1 MKRIVVA
8 VDRSEASLRAVDA
21 AADLA
26 GKYDAD
32 LVVVMVVRDIAESD
46 PGADAYARMEHIQES
61 AEALAI
67 DSVRSGLHEI
77 CDRAAAQGAPRV
89 AVDVL
94 TGDAA
99 EELLAYAR
107 DGAADLLVM
116 GSRGHGRLVGLLL
129 GSVVQKLVGLA
140 PCPVLVVH

>member
-21 AADLA
+21 AAELA
-26 GKYDAD
+26 GKYGAD
-32 LVVVMVVRDIAESD
+32 LVLVMVVRDISESD
-46 PGADAYARMEHIQES
+46 AGVDAYARMEHINES
-61 AEALAI
+61 VEVLAI
-67 DSVRSGLHEI
+67 DSLRGGLDEI
-77 CDRAAAQGAPRV
+77 RDRAVAKGAPRV

-107 DGAADLLVM
+107 DGAADLLDM
-116 GSRGHGRLVGLLL
+116 GSRGHGRLVGLLV
-129 GSVVQKLVGLA
+129 GSVVQKLIGLA